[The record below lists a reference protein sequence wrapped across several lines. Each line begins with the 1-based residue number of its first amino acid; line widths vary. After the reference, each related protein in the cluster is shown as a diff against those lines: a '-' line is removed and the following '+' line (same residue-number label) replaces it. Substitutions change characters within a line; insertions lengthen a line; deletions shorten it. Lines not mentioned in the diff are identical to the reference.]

1 MNVSPSLSRQSH
13 PHNNAQF
20 NVKSRSSAT
29 SGSGVGIVPSN
40 QADVKLRNSTTS
52 GSGVGIVQSIHA
64 DGKFCNSATSGSGVG
79 IVRSIPSHANGNSAP
94 SRSSNGAGVVRSIR
108 TDGKAT
114 SLKSGSNATTETSLN
129 LSDEDD
135 SVERQS
141 VLLSPPKGMK
151 RLSSRVSFSRILS
164 FKS

>member
-1 MNVSPSLSRQSH
+1 MNVSPLSRQSH

-40 QADVKLRNSTTS
+40 QAVKLRNSTTS

-64 DGKFCNSATSGSGVG
+64 DGKFRNSATSGSGVG

-151 RLSSRVSFSRILS
+151 RLSSGVSFSRILS